1 MIAAETAEPFFREIN
16 MRGNTTVPEQ
26 KQSNAASIL
35 SVLGALVIWGSSFV
49 AIKFAY
55 TTYPPL
61 TLAAVR
67 FVVATLILGALTL
80 LPKNRVKLE
89 KKDILTVAV
98 CGLTGI
104 MLYAVLQNIAMQWT
118 SASSATLIIA
128 SYPIITLLM
137 ESLIYK
143 TKLSLMKIV
152 AILIAICGVVIL
164 SYVKTESRISGELLG
179 ILLLMAAGVFWAV
192 YNFMMKRVVNQYPP
206 ITLLFYITLFGT
218 IFLLPLSLFERTA
231 WQTPTLLSFSMM
243 LFLGVF
249 CSVIAYLL
257 YNRGLTTMAPS
268 TITSMLNLM
277 PIIGVFFSWIL
288 LGEQVTLRKIVGGA
302 IVILGVML
310 SVRKSKSDLTVRAG
324 ESAPSEPMPEST
336 AQD

>member
-1 MIAAETAEPFFREIN
+1 

-143 TKLSLMKIV
+143 TKLSWMKIV

-257 YNRGLTTMAPS
+257 YNRGLKTMAPS

-288 LGEQVTLRKIVGGA
+288 LGEQVTLRKIIGGT

-310 SVRKSKSDLTVRAG
+310 SVRKSKSDLPVLAV
-324 ESAPSEPMPEST
+324 ESAPSEHMPESA